1 MRSARIHPF
10 AKQMAAQCRRLSALG
25 FSPGTTGQV
34 SALDGDLLWITPQG
48 VNLNPL
54 QAEQLIPIWPD
65 GALYSPDAFYPPP
78 TLEIH
83 KALYAA
89 QPQAGA
95 IVWARPPQACV
106 WATAQWRNAPEPKQA
121 TLTGLETPILL
132 LPAFSPTVPDAL
144 ADAWAMADSTL
155 IAMANSGLISVG
167 DCLESALNQLELME
181 ACAAIELRAARFISS
196 GSD

>member
-25 FSPGTTGQV
+25 FSPATTGQV
-34 SALDGDLLWITPQG
+34 SALDEDVLWITPQG
-48 VNLNPL
+48 VNLQAL
-54 QAEQLIPIWPD
+54 QAEQLLPIWPD
-65 GALYSPDAFYPPP
+65 GALYNPDALCPPQ

-89 QPQAGA
+89 QPEAGA

-106 WATAQWRNAPEPKQA
+106 WATTQWAKAAQPMEVSLA
-121 TLTGLETPILL
+121 GLETPILL
-132 LPAFSPTVPDAL
+132 LPAMPVMETDTL
-144 ADAWAMADSTL
+144 ADEWAMADSPL
-155 IAMANSGLISVG
+155 IAMADSGLMSVG

-181 ACAAIELRAARFISS
+181 SCAAIELRAARFKSS
-196 GSD
+196 GL